1 MDEESPK
8 PLSINKFLGKG
19 EESPIESA
27 ASQNVVRTPIL
38 SGGFDLS
45 SLLGIINTQI
55 ETKSEVEDIKDDSER
70 LRLKLLVD
78 SLTGRVEEL
87 TSELAGLFSLIIGD
101 IKDRDSQKRAELK
114 LAIQEQ
120 SEITKAVQLQALQK
134 GTGDIVETSRQIQS
148 DVQGEMESTR
158 QMGLLSAALGLG
170 AATTFAMTDK
180 DDKSG
185 SGWNYGGGNLSMS
198 DLVDLAEKAGFQG
211 NNIPIAAAIAQAE
224 SRGDPAIDTVKSGTD
239 PEMKDEYS
247 IGLWQINWKAHKGGA
262 ALTQLGVTDP
272 EQLRDPWTNA
282 QAAYLISGGSNFQ
295 PWTAYESGSYKTY
308 LDAAKKEYQGS
319 TNNQQASI
327 SPAAQTQSIA
337 SAQLNEPT
345 ITGDPSSVAKIST
358 SGPMVSV
365 AQVKL
370 DTEKLMQEPDKPSI
384 NTIVMPGSTAK
395 RNDAPASSIADGANN
410 TSNPIF
416 SAKDPRN
423 PYPDANRVALN
434 IA

>member
-8 PLSINKFLGKG
+8 PLSINKFLGRG
-19 EESPIESA
+19 EESLIESA
-27 ASQNVVRTPIL
+27 APQNVVRTPIL

-45 SLLGIINTQI
+45 SLLSVINTQI
-55 ETKSEVEDIKDDSER
+55 ETKTEVEDIKDDSER

-78 SLTGRVEEL
+78 SLTGRVEKL

-134 GTGDIVETSRQIQS
+134 STGDIAETSRQIQS
-148 DVQGEMESTR
+148 DIQGEMESTR

-170 AATTFAMTDK
+170 AATTFAMTDTN
-180 DDKSG
+180 KS
-185 SGWNYGGGNLSMS
+185 SEWNYGGGNLSMS

-211 NNIPIAAAIAQAE
+211 NNIPVAAAIAKAE
-224 SRGDPAIDTVKSGTD
+224 SGGDPTTDTVKSGTD
-239 PEMKDEYS
+239 PEMKNEYS

-282 QAAYLISGGSNFQ
+282 QAAYLLSGGSNFQ

-308 LDAAKKEYQGS
+308 LDAAKKEYEGS
-319 TNNQQASI
+319 TDNNQQASA

-337 SAQLNEPT
+337 SANLNEPAS
-345 ITGDPSSVAKIST
+345 TGDPSSVAKIST
-358 SGPMVSV
+358 AGSMVSV

-370 DTEKLMQEPDKPSI
+370 DTEKLMQEPDEPSI
-384 NTIVMPGSTAK
+384 NTIIMPGGTAK

-416 SAKDPRN
+416 SARDSKN
-423 PYPDANRVALN
+423 PYSDANRIALN

>member
-8 PLSINKFLGKG
+8 PLSISKFLGKG
-19 EESPIESA
+19 EESLVESA
-27 ASQNVVRTPIL
+27 TPQNVVRTPIL

-45 SLLGIINTQI
+45 SLLNIINTQI
-55 ETKSEVEDIKDDSER
+55 ETKSEVENIKDDSER

-78 SLTGRVEEL
+78 SLTGRVEKL

-101 IKDRDSQKRAELK
+101 IKDREQQKRAELK

-134 GTGDIVETSRQIQS
+134 STGDIAETSRQVQS
-148 DVQGEMESTR
+148 DIQTEMESTR
-158 QMGLLSAALGLG
+158 QMGLLSAALGFG
-170 AATTFAMTDK
+170 AATTFAMTDTNK
-180 DDKSG
+180 G
-185 SGWNYGGGNLSMS
+185 SEWNYGGGNLSMA

-211 NNIPIAAAIAQAE
+211 NNIPVAAAIAKAE
-224 SRGDPAIDTVKSGTD
+224 SGGDPTTDTVKSGTD
-239 PEMKDEYS
+239 PQMKNEYS

-282 QAAYLISGGSNFQ
+282 QAAYLLSGGSNFQ

-308 LDAAKKEYQGS
+308 LDAAKKEYEGS
-319 TNNQQASI
+319 TNNNEQASA

-337 SAQLNEPT
+337 SAKLNEPAA
-345 ITGDPSSVAKIST
+345 TGDPSSVAKIST

-370 DTEKLMQEPDKPSI
+370 DTEKLMQEPDKPNM
-384 NTIVMPGSTAK
+384 NTIILPGASAQ
-395 RNDAPASSIADGANN
+395 RNDAPPSSIADGAKD
-410 TSNPIF
+410 TSSPIF
-416 SAKDPRN
+416 SAKDLRN
-423 PYPDANRVALN
+423 PYHDANRIAFN